1 MVDEDLE
8 FEDEV
13 KLVSDVSP
21 TLTGDVVYFQDQSEL
36 SQNPPKMQKRMMN
49 KYLEFFLGVL
59 VYPILLFIAGNFFF
73 EIGWAIGNYETGVL
87 IQWIVI
93 LGGYILGIILGFTS
107 GHRSFA
113 WGLIASIVIIP
124 ILLFILFLLLI
135 MWIASSDIPGM

>member
-8 FEDEV
+8 FGDEV
-13 KLVSDVSP
+13 KLVSDNSP

-59 VYPILLFIAGNFFF
+59 VYPILLFIASNFFF

>member
-113 WGLIASIVIIP
+113 WGLISSIVIIP
-124 ILLFILFLLLI
+124 ILFIILFLLLI

>member
-49 KYLEFFLGVL
+49 KYLEFFLYYSNL
-59 VYPILLFIAGNFFF
+59 YRKPSERSLANP
-73 EIGWAIGNYETGVL
+73 Y
-87 IQWIVI
+87 
-93 LGGYILGIILGFTS
+93 
-107 GHRSFA
+107 HRKKS
-113 WGLIASIVIIP
+113 
-124 ILLFILFLLLI
+124 
-135 MWIASSDIPGM
+135 

>member
-8 FEDEV
+8 FGDEV
-13 KLVSDVSP
+13 KLVSDNSP

-49 KYLEFFLGVL
+49 KYLQFFLGVL
-59 VYPILLFIAGNFFF
+59 VYPILLFITGNFFF

-87 IQWIVI
+87 VQWIVI

-124 ILLFILFLLLI
+124 ILFFILFLLLI

>member
-124 ILLFILFLLLI
+124 ILFFILFLLLI